1 MQRYRLITN
10 SANRYPR
17 IVASMIAISVAL
29 AGWTQGVPPIHWMA
43 GGHQGA
49 VNAAAVSPRGDFVA
63 TGSVDRTVKV
73 WSVAT
78 RSLLRTLTGHTDS
91 VNAVAFSG
99 DGRILVSGSSDGTVR
114 CYRALD
120 GVLLRVF
127 RSLGGVTSVATDA
140 NGALI
145 AAASGTRVYLLRL
158 SDGALVRIFYGASDT
173 IYSVA
178 FSPNG
183 MLLAAGSGDRAVRIW
198 QVSNGSLLQTLTSHT
213 SSVNAVAFSPDGSM
227 LASGSSDRTVRLWNL
242 SNGTVIRTLQGHTS
256 GISSL
261 SFSANGN
268 LLASGSYDRS
278 IRIWQVSNG
287 TLIATA
293 QGHTDQVFA
302 VAMLP
307 NGQQLFSGARDRTV
321 RVWRATDG
329 AQIGMLTGHTDAV
342 HVTAFSAD
350 GALMATA
357 GADRSIRIWRVA
369 DGELVGVLTGH
380 TGTIWSLA
388 FSPDSTLL
396 ASASEDRTVRIW
408 DVVTRTLVRTLTGH
422 TSTVRTV
429 SFSPDGQRLA
439 SAGNDRT
446 IRIWN
451 VQDGTSAAPWQGHT
465 GTVMSVA
472 FSPDGRFLASGAAD
486 ATVRLWFVEN
496 GALLRTIDQHTS
508 WVNSV
513 AFSPDGS
520 LLASASSDQTV
531 RLWQV
536 PNGQPVRTLS
546 GHRNSVYSVAFS
558 PEGSTLFTA
567 SEDGTVRLWRAAD
580 GALLEVY
587 DREMIGAINSVS
599 VSSDDQFFAYGRV
612 DATAVVAIN
621 PYGELGF
628 RVRAVVPSRVYQLP
642 AVVVRVVGSGFEPG
656 ATVYLYGETQ
666 NIVTPIGS
674 QRISAYRLTATFNF
688 TSTPPGRYSVVVRN
702 PDGREAVLER
712 ALEVREGQGEP
723 ELFHNI
729 ELPTAVRPN
738 RDYVATLTYR
748 NIGQA
753 PMKTPIIVISSP
765 QNLLMRL
772 DPNEPYRREPLYVL
786 AIGEN
791 AADRLAPGDGGTVQ
805 VHFRSPS
812 VGDEYRIEYRITVD
826 SEEPVNWSSWAAQ
839 TRPASVDLE
848 VWSRILTSLAP
859 QLGTTWAQF
868 GDVMR
873 GLAQEHFT
881 NGVKVNDMRALFTFV
896 LDRLIGFS
904 SPWARLAD
912 SEDLVIATAPERVT
926 FRRTAPTHLYARFT
940 KGVFGYGWQ
949 HNHEYSLLRPRAD
962 HIVMFTPGWGA
973 TSFYQD
979 NRGNWRS
986 DAGES
991 IRLEEIYSG
1000 GVLEGYLIRSNEGTT
1015 WRFDANGRLTERA
1028 VNRNSAPDITQY
1040 EYSGD
1045 RLSRILHSGGTIVQ
1059 IAYNEQGRISR
1070 VETNYGNWVQY
1081 FYDASGDHLVQIVY
1095 SFGEGTQTQTIAYH
1109 PEDGSLASHAIVQ
1122 IQGNRTTAY
1131 SYDNLGRI
1139 TSRQILNSC
1148 DFVQFNYPSLISF
1161 ERTTAEGTERSTYF
1175 ADGSSIVRYPS
1186 GRSIRTTVSANEYA
1200 ITLPDGNRIV
1210 YQLDT
1215 RGAPVAVQLPNG
1227 AILRTVYNPESGL
1240 LERVVTPNGAEYR
1253 LTQTQNRSAIRF
1265 PDGTQLVA
1273 TIAEGGR
1280 QVTVTTRSGQ
1290 QIQFQKNAAN
1300 RITQIQAPDRTIRY
1314 TYNERGQLVSAID
1327 SRTGTIQMAYDSR
1340 GKLRRIQYPNGAWI
1354 EYEYSDYGRRT
1365 LMRFHDGQ
1373 ERRYFY
1379 DALQRLSR
1387 VEDGQRRLIVAYE
1400 YGSSCHISR
1409 ILYGNGTST
1418 NFAYNIDGI
1427 PVRVEHRD
1435 AAGNLIDFCEYTY
1448 DLVGRPIAMRT
1459 PTGVH
1464 EYVYDAAGQVI
1475 GFRRPGTNIVY
1486 NYDPSG
1492 NRTSVR
1498 VNGVTVP
1505 YTANALDQYTRVG
1518 DATYTY
1524 DADGNLRRVVSAQGV
1539 YTLEYDSLGQL
1550 YRVTTPDGIYEY
1562 DYDALGH
1569 RYLVRYNG
1577 QERYHIHDPAGL
1589 GNLVAEY
1596 DRSGNLVTRYD
1607 HVFGLVSMSNS
1618 TGVYYYHS
1626 DLIGN
1631 IRALTGSGGA
1641 LVNRYEYGPFGE
1653 PLAVQEAVPNPFR
1666 YVGSDGVMTEPMGL
1680 LYMRARYYDSGIGRF
1695 TAPDP
1700 LMFLSEFN
1708 FYRYAINAPTYAKD
1722 PTGLLPDWLD
1732 WLMPFRCPRDL
1743 QPCPTEAA
1751 PPNGCGSPSA
1761 PGYEIIK
1768 RAGDVFGF
1776 TECCNK
1782 HDQDYDLGGTEN
1794 DFYRAETEF
1803 LRCMLRKSLENFRK
1817 DWQFG
1822 LNSVGAASAFSEATT
1837 LFGRPIFRCCK
1848 KEPPQPP
1855 PRPRNGGGG
1864 GGGAVFRP
1872 VDPNEKRGPQGFGT
1886 QGWIKAPDGALTY
1899 DVYFE
1904 NLPSATAWAQEVVIT
1919 DWLDPDLDRSTFE
1932 LLDIQVG
1939 GQVVSDLV
1947 GLQSGRVIVPM
1958 QGSDLLMDIT
1968 VNYNPASGQVRWV
1981 IRSIDPVTGDLPPDI
1996 DRGLLPPNDPET
2008 GSGEGRV
2015 SFRIRPRANRLVHGA
2030 QFTNQARIVF
2040 DEEMAIDTNVWVNT
2054 LDMIAPTARAI
2065 PRAYAGSAPVRISWT
2080 GTDIG
2085 SGVRD
2090 YTVLVSFNGEPYEV
2104 WLENTTETSA
2114 VFTPSEN
2121 GVYLF
2126 AVVARDQVGNRGN
2139 IPFIPVDVNGDR
2151 CVDDADLLLVL
2162 FNFGATGEDL
2172 ATDITGDGI
2181 VDDADLLVLLFSFGR
2196 GC

>member
-1 MQRYRLITN
+1 
-10 SANRYPR
+10 
-17 IVASMIAISVAL
+17 
-29 AGWTQGVPPIHWMA
+29 
-43 GGHQGA
+43 
-49 VNAAAVSPRGDFVA
+49 
-63 TGSVDRTVKV
+63 
-73 WSVAT
+73 
-78 RSLLRTLTGHTDS
+78 
-91 VNAVAFSG
+91 
-99 DGRILVSGSSDGTVR
+99 
-114 CYRALD
+114 
-120 GVLLRVF
+120 
-127 RSLGGVTSVATDA
+127 
-140 NGALI
+140 
-145 AAASGTRVYLLRL
+145 
-158 SDGALVRIFYGASDT
+158 
-173 IYSVA
+173 
-178 FSPNG
+178 
-183 MLLAAGSGDRAVRIW
+183 
-198 QVSNGSLLQTLTSHT
+198 
-213 SSVNAVAFSPDGSM
+213 
-227 LASGSSDRTVRLWNL
+227 
-242 SNGTVIRTLQGHTS
+242 
-256 GISSL
+256 
-261 SFSANGN
+261 
-268 LLASGSYDRS
+268 
-278 IRIWQVSNG
+278 
-287 TLIATA
+287 
-293 QGHTDQVFA
+293 
-302 VAMLP
+302 
-307 NGQQLFSGARDRTV
+307 
-321 RVWRATDG
+321 
-329 AQIGMLTGHTDAV
+329 
-342 HVTAFSAD
+342 
-350 GALMATA
+350 
-357 GADRSIRIWRVA
+357 
-369 DGELVGVLTGH
+369 
-380 TGTIWSLA
+380 
-388 FSPDSTLL
+388 
-396 ASASEDRTVRIW
+396 
-408 DVVTRTLVRTLTGH
+408 
-422 TSTVRTV
+422 
-429 SFSPDGQRLA
+429 
-439 SAGNDRT
+439 
-446 IRIWN
+446 
-451 VQDGTSAAPWQGHT
+451 
-465 GTVMSVA
+465 
-472 FSPDGRFLASGAAD
+472 
-486 ATVRLWFVEN
+486 
-496 GALLRTIDQHTS
+496 
-508 WVNSV
+508 
-513 AFSPDGS
+513 
-520 LLASASSDQTV
+520 
-531 RLWQV
+531 
-536 PNGQPVRTLS
+536 
-546 GHRNSVYSVAFS
+546 
-558 PEGSTLFTA
+558 
-567 SEDGTVRLWRAAD
+567 
-580 GALLEVY
+580 
-587 DREMIGAINSVS
+587 
-599 VSSDDQFFAYGRV
+599 
-612 DATAVVAIN
+612 
-621 PYGELGF
+621 
-628 RVRAVVPSRVYQLP
+628 
-642 AVVVRVVGSGFEPG
+642 
-656 ATVYLYGETQ
+656 
-666 NIVTPIGS
+666 
-674 QRISAYRLTATFNF
+674 
-688 TSTPPGRYSVVVRN
+688 
-702 PDGREAVLER
+702 
-712 ALEVREGQGEP
+712 
-723 ELFHNI
+723 
-729 ELPTAVRPN
+729 
-738 RDYVATLTYR
+738 
-748 NIGQA
+748 
-753 PMKTPIIVISSP
+753 
-765 QNLLMRL
+765 
-772 DPNEPYRREPLYVL
+772 
-786 AIGEN
+786 
-791 AADRLAPGDGGTVQ
+791 
-805 VHFRSPS
+805 
-812 VGDEYRIEYRITVD
+812 
-826 SEEPVNWSSWAAQ
+826 
-839 TRPASVDLE
+839 
-848 VWSRILTSLAP
+848 
-859 QLGTTWAQF
+859 
-868 GDVMR
+868 MR

-881 NGVKVNDMRALFTFV
+881 NGVKVNDMRALFAFV

-1028 VNRNSAPDITQY
+1028 VNRDSAPDITQY

-1059 IAYNEQGRISR
+1059 IAYNEQGRIVR

-1200 ITLPDGNRIV
+1200 ITLPDGNRMV

-1314 TYNERGQLVSAID
+1314 TYNERGQLVSAFD

-1400 YGSSCHISR
+1400 YGSSCRISR

-1680 LYMRARYYDSGIGRF
+1680 LYMRARYYDPGTGRF

-1700 LMFLSEFN
+1700 LLFLSEFN

-1732 WLMPFRCPRDL
+1732 WLKPFRCPRDL

-1782 HDQDYDLGGTEN
+1782 HDQDYDLGGTAR

-1817 DWQFG
+1817 DWRFG
-1822 LNSVGAASAFSEATT
+1822 LNLSLIHISE
-1837 LFGRPIFRCCK
+1837 
-1848 KEPPQPP
+1848 
-1855 PRPRNGGGG
+1855 
-1864 GGGAVFRP
+1864 
-1872 VDPNEKRGPQGFGT
+1872 
-1886 QGWIKAPDGALTY
+1886 
-1899 DVYFE
+1899 
-1904 NLPSATAWAQEVVIT
+1904 
-1919 DWLDPDLDRSTFE
+1919 
-1932 LLDIQVG
+1932 
-1939 GQVVSDLV
+1939 
-1947 GLQSGRVIVPM
+1947 
-1958 QGSDLLMDIT
+1958 
-1968 VNYNPASGQVRWV
+1968 
-1981 IRSIDPVTGDLPPDI
+1981 
-1996 DRGLLPPNDPET
+1996 
-2008 GSGEGRV
+2008 
-2015 SFRIRPRANRLVHGA
+2015 
-2030 QFTNQARIVF
+2030 
-2040 DEEMAIDTNVWVNT
+2040 
-2054 LDMIAPTARAI
+2054 PTRH
-2065 PRAYAGSAPVRISWT
+2065 
-2080 GTDIG
+2080 
-2085 SGVRD
+2085 
-2090 YTVLVSFNGEPYEV
+2090 
-2104 WLENTTETSA
+2104 
-2114 VFTPSEN
+2114 
-2121 GVYLF
+2121 
-2126 AVVARDQVGNRGN
+2126 
-2139 IPFIPVDVNGDR
+2139 
-2151 CVDDADLLLVL
+2151 
-2162 FNFGATGEDL
+2162 
-2172 ATDITGDGI
+2172 
-2181 VDDADLLVLLFSFGR
+2181 
-2196 GC
+2196 